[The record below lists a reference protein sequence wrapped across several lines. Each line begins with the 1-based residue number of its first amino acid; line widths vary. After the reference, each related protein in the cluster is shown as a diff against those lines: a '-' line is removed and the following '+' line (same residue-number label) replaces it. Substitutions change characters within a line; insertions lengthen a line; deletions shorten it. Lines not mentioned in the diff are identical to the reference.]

1 MGNQQRRTLQSQMS
15 CLSLRAKP
23 HGIAQQD
30 TQVRLSAAA
39 IMPLGGLV
47 AAADAIATGAM
58 ILGFCKTAQTW
69 LQYSCLPQR
78 PKPPGTAQRGT
89 QVQLSA
95 VAITPLGG
103 RVAAADVIATGA
115 TILGFCKTSQIPMQ
129 CSYLPRR
136 PKPRGIAQ
144 QGMQAQ
150 LSAVAVT
157 PLGGLVAAADAIA
170 TGAAIL
176 GFFKTSQIP
185 MQCSYLPRRPKPR
198 GIAQRG
204 TQVQLSAVAVTP

>member
-1 MGNQQRRTLQSQMS
+1 MG
-15 CLSLRAKP
+15 
-23 HGIAQQD
+23 
-30 TQVRLSAAA
+30 
-39 IMPLGGLV
+39 
-47 AAADAIATGAM
+47 
-58 ILGFCKTAQTW
+58 ILGFCKTSQIPT
-69 LQYSCLPQR
+69 QCSYLPRR
-78 PKPPGTAQRGT
+78 PKPHGIAQRGT

-129 CSYLPRR
+129 CSCLPRR

-144 QGMQAQ
+144 QGMQAR

-157 PLGGLVAAADAIA
+157 PLGGRVAAADAIA
-170 TGAAIL
+170 TGATIL
-176 GFFKTSQIP
+176 GFCKTSQIP
-185 MQCSYLPRRPKPR
+185 TQCSYLPRRPKPR

-204 TQVQLSAVAVTP
+204 TQVQLSAVAITPLGG

>member
-1 MGNQQRRTLQSQMS
+1 MQ
-15 CLSLRAKP
+15 A
-23 HGIAQQD
+23 
-30 TQVRLSAAA
+30 RLSAVAVT
-39 IMPLGGLV
+39 PLGGLV
-47 AAADAIATGAM
+47 AAADAIATGATT
-58 ILGFCKTAQTW
+58 LGFCRMAQAPMCCSS
-69 LQYSCLPQR
+69 LHQR
-78 PKPPGTAQRGT
+78 PKPPGIAQPGT

-103 RVAAADVIATGA
+103 LVAAADVIATGA

-144 QGMQAQ
+144 QGMQAR

-170 TGAAIL
+170 T
-176 GFFKTSQIP
+176 
-185 MQCSYLPRRPKPR
+185 
-198 GIAQRG
+198 IAEVPDCHEQREWQQRG
-204 TQVQLSAVAVTP
+204 CADVTRM